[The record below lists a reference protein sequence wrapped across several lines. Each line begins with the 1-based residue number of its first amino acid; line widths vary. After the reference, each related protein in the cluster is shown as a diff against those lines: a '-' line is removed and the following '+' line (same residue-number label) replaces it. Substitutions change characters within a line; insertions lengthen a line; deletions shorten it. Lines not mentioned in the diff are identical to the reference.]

1 MGKSIH
7 FIPLSHLLCM
17 NKSDI
22 LVIKNLI
29 YLIAYYA
36 RTMLTVIVAWEKS
49 VGYTSIYK
57 YHGMKI
63 STQLAQRHAIILQ

>member
-1 MGKSIH
+1 
-7 FIPLSHLLCM
+7 
-17 NKSDI
+17 
-22 LVIKNLI
+22 
-29 YLIAYYA
+29 
-36 RTMLTVIVAWEKS
+36 MLTVIVAWEKS

>member
-1 MGKSIH
+1 MKYVFIH
-7 FIPLSHLLCM
+7 LSHSHCM
-17 NKSDI
+17 NKSNI
-22 LVIKNLI
+22 LVIKSLI

-36 RTMLTVIVAWEKS
+36 RTMLTVIVVWEKS
-49 VGYTSIYK
+49 VVYTNIYK